1 MYMNEHRYRKT
12 IEYNNFYEMLNTL
25 YKKHSKKV
33 AIKYSKKDDI
43 IKITYSQLIKEISSL
58 YKYYKRNSIKNMNIG
73 IISENRYEYIT
84 VYLSSVFFNVIAPI
98 DKEITHTD
106 LSDLIKKFDI
116 QILFYTNKTKDKV
129 MSIVDD
135 SMVNL
140 INIDEKYQQIIQ
152 EEYPVDSF
160 FEDVKKV
167 DKDKFSVLAFTSG
180 TTRRA

>member
-1 MYMNEHRYRKT
+1 MNEHRYRKT

-116 QILFYTNKTKDKV
+116 QIFLLHLMNAKFELFSNFFYVLKH
-129 MSIVDD
+129 
-135 SMVNL
+135 L
-140 INIDEKYQQIIQ
+140 L
-152 EEYPVDSF
+152 EYYSHQ
-160 FEDVKKV
+160 
-167 DKDKFSVLAFTSG
+167 
-180 TTRRA
+180 